1 MKKQILTLVLLLIL
15 GFGFNSVAQNK
26 PLKTLAFVIGQW
38 EMKTSKGKIIEL
50 WTKNSDNRL
59 SGKSYRI
66 NAKGDS
72 LLTETL
78 VIKNI
83 GKDIFYCSTVTGQN
97 AGGEVCF
104 KLISQ
109 DNNTY
114 VFENKEHDFPQRII
128 YQNQGKNDLLAWIEG
143 EFNGKTKKSTFKY
156 NRMDLHK

>member
-1 MKKQILTLVLLLIL
+1 MKKQILTLVLLLIS

-26 PLKTLAFVIGQW
+26 SFKKLAFVIGQW
-38 EMKTSKGKIIEL
+38 EMKTSKGRIIEI
-50 WTKNSDNRL
+50 WTKNPDNNL
-59 SGKSYRI
+59 SGGSYRI

-83 GKDIFYCSTVTGQN
+83 GKDTFYCSSVTGQN

-104 KLISQ
+104 KLISK

-128 YQNQGKNDLLAWIEG
+128 YQNQGKNNLLAWIEG
-143 EFNGKTKKSTFKY
+143 ELNGKTKISTFRY
-156 NRMDLHK
+156 NRIELHK